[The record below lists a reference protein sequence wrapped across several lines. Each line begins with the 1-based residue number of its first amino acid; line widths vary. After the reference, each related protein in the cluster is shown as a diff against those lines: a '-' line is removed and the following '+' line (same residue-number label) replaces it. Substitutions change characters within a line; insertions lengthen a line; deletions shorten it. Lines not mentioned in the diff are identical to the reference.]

1 MGKIPWSLLSVHQ
14 NKAFWTVMTIPRAS
28 WLRLYLG
35 NWLKR
40 WQREPK
46 VQVSA
51 GSDLWSV
58 SSSLSASSPGFGRC
72 AVAAAPLARVR
83 STPLC
88 TRCPWSPGRVGSG
101 CRWCSLLWGWA
112 EGCRRSP
119 GSPRRRCPQR
129 HSPAPRVPSGGSQPG
144 CWDTSCSWG
153 SELCLRSVRRGGR
166 ICADLSGTELLSTCL
181 RKDYNGRV
189 TSASRRQGRRQGG
202 AAGPPPFFFSC
213 VLRHWMDAPM
223 IAFARQ
229 LKPTSSLTVFQI
241 LVQVWILL
249 NHVLWPDSIW

>member
-1 MGKIPWSLLSVHQ
+1 
-14 NKAFWTVMTIPRAS
+14 MTIPRAS

-40 WQREPK
+40 WHREPK
-46 VQVSA
+46 VQVSG

-58 SSSLSASSPGFGRC
+58 NSSLSASSPGFGRC
-72 AVAAAPLARVR
+72 AVAAAAAPLAGVR
-83 STPLC
+83 STPFC

-101 CRWCSLLWGWA
+101 CRWCSPFWGWA

-144 CWDTSCSWG
+144 CWDTSCS
-153 SELCLRSVRRGGR
+153 RGANCVCVQF
-166 ICADLSGTELLSTCL
+166 CADLSGPELLSTCL

-189 TSASRRQGRRQGG
+189 TSASLREGGR
-202 AAGPPPFFFSC
+202 AGRGRWSSTFFFQLRVATLNGCADDLFCTPAEANIIFDCFPNFST
-213 VLRHWMDAPM
+213 VLN
-223 IAFARQ
+223 FAQ
-229 LKPTSSLTVFQI
+229 PCALTWQCMVK
-241 LVQVWILL
+241 
-249 NHVLWPDSIW
+249 

>member
-1 MGKIPWSLLSVHQ
+1 
-14 NKAFWTVMTIPRAS
+14 MTIPRAS

-40 WQREPK
+40 WHREPK
-46 VQVSA
+46 VQVSG

-58 SSSLSASSPGFGRC
+58 NSSLSASSPGFGRC
-72 AVAAAPLARVR
+72 AVVAAVAAPLAGVR
-83 STPLC
+83 STPFC

-101 CRWCSLLWGWA
+101 CRWCSPFWGWA

-144 CWDTSCSWG
+144 CWDTSCSRG
-153 SELCLRSVRRGGR
+153 ANCVCVRFGVEGEAVQTWADQSFWAPAWERTIMGEWHQLHCGR
-166 ICADLSGTELLSTCL
+166 EA
-181 RKDYNGRV
+181 GR
-189 TSASRRQGRRQGG
+189 GG

-213 VLRHWMDAPM
+213 VLQHWMDALM
-223 IAFARQ
+223 ISFARQ
-229 LKPTSSLTVFQI
+229 LKPTSSSTVFRI
-241 LVQVWILL
+241 LVQFWILL

>member
-1 MGKIPWSLLSVHQ
+1 MGKIPWSLLSIHH

-40 WQREPK
+40 WHREPK

-72 AVAAAPLARVR
+72 AVAAAAPLARVQ

-101 CRWCSLLWGWA
+101 CRWCSPLWGWA

-144 CWDTSCSWG
+144 CWDTSCSIG
-153 SELCLRSVRRGGR
+153 GANCVCIQFGVEGESVQTWADQSFWAPAWERTIMGGWHQHHGGR
-166 ICADLSGTELLSTCL
+166 EGGREGLLAL
-181 RKDYNGRV
+181 HL
-189 TSASRRQGRRQGG
+189 
-202 AAGPPPFFFSC
+202 FFFSC
-213 VLRHWMDAPM
+213 VLRHWME
-223 IAFARQ
+223 